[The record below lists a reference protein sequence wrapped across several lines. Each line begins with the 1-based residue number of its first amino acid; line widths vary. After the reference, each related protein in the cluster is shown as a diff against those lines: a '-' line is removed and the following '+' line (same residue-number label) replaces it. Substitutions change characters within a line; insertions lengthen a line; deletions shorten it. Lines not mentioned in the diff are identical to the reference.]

1 MDMEMEM
8 EMGKKKCPREF
19 CVCLRYW
26 RINLRLWFNT
36 RFCAEFTSLNPLFRN
51 SPAALYPNRAIS
63 IPSNEFF
70 DSGREIYV
78 CMYEYVNIYGCSVCL
93 CAFDAYN
100 FIAHFAHCQRP
111 KSDPFSFCRFVVLLF
126 TILFL
131 PFSMTLRCYN
141 LRKMAGSNFRGF
153 FSNQTAHAFLYI
165 FNLIILCHRNGE
177 QTRETVRKSGRVKCA
192 KKKKKCAI
200 AICIKMCIAA
210 AAILPRAPSL
220 FPPFFSSCAIS
231 NACEMQHKNCFGVI
245 LI

>member
-1 MDMEMEM
+1 M
-8 EMGKKKCPREF
+8 
-19 CVCLRYW
+19 CLRYW

-192 KKKKKCAI
+192 KKKNVQ
-200 AICIKMCIAA
+200 
-210 AAILPRAPSL
+210 LQ
-220 FPPFFSSCAIS
+220 F
-231 NACEMQHKNCFGVI
+231 V
-245 LI
+245 